1 MKRIQSLLLIALTV
15 AAISSGRAEGNEAA
29 KKDLAKLQGE
39 WSLVSGITDGY
50 PIPDTMLSNS
60 KRICKGDELTAIV
73 GGQLIMKA
81 RITLA
86 PSKEPKAIDYDGSA
100 GLNNGKKLLGIYQL
114 DGDTFKSCFGAPGA
128 ERPKDFA
135 SKPGAKRTST
145 VWKRVKAAAKPEQK

>member
-1 MKRIQSLLLIALTV
+1 MKRIRSLLLIALTV
-15 AAISSGRAEGNEAA
+15 AAISSALAESNEAA

-39 WSLVSGITDGY
+39 WSMVSGIADGY

-86 PSKEPKAIDYDGSA
+86 PSKQPKTIDYDVSA
-100 GLNNGKKLLGIYQL
+100 GPNSGKKLLGIYQL

-128 ERPKDFA
+128 ERPKRLRE
-135 SKPGAKRTST
+135 RTG
-145 VWKRVKAAAKPEQK
+145 